1 MKQQATDQAIRKK
14 ISFQITVS
22 YVLQYEIF
30 IDRNIKY
37 LYLNI

>member
-1 MKQQATDQAIRKK
+1 MKQQATEQAIRKK
-14 ISFQITVS
+14 TSSQIIAS
-22 YVLQYEIF
+22 YVLQYKVF